1 MGTHLSH
8 SKERSIICILGFLE
22 ESALQ
27 EREDILTRLLKEVPK
42 ELREA
47 ELVLVLQGPREGA
60 RET

>member
-1 MGTHLSH
+1 
-8 SKERSIICILGFLE
+8 LGFLE